1 MNGRLGRI
9 AVVSL
14 GIAAGCGIITALGSA
29 ADWVESGDLPSS
41 GRFWTGRFWTDS
53 SWAGASRSCAT
64 LPWSN
69 TTGARER
76 RTIDLA
82 WSGGGDAIKLRIPA
96 RVHYRPGPTPQAS
109 VTGDAD
115 LVGHVRLRD
124 GIMEWDTAE
133 WGRQVD
139 CVRADDLVVQ
149 LSGPAVTAWT
159 VHGSASLDL
168 SDLRQDALRITAHG
182 SGAVTAS
189 GEVRET
195 AVEAAGSGQVD
206 LRHLVSQ
213 TTSAHVHGS
222 GNLSLAD
229 ASQDSLRITLR
240 GSGAVA
246 AGGTAHQVSLES
258 SGSGRADL
266 GRLVAERAS
275 ATINGSGD
283 VDLAPRGDADI
294 SVSGSGVVRLH
305 GAVARLNSHVSGSGR
320 IKQVP

>member
-29 ADWVESGDLPSS
+29 ADWVDGSDLP
-41 GRFWTGRFWTDS
+41 WTGRFWASSSWTRS
-53 SWAGASRSCAT
+53 SWAGASRGCAA

-76 RTIDLA
+76 RTVDLA
-82 WSGGGDAIKLRIPA
+82 WSGGDAIRIRIPA
-96 RVHYRPGPTPQAS
+96 QVHYQPASTAKAS

-115 LVGHVRLRD
+115 LVDHVRLRD
-124 GIMEWDTAE
+124 GILEWDTAE

-139 CVRADDLVVQ
+139 CIRADDLVVQ

-168 SDLRQDALRITAHG
+168 SDLRQDVLRITAHG

-195 AVEAAGSGQVD
+195 AVEAAGSGEVD
-206 LRHLVSQ
+206 LRRLVTQ
-213 TTSAHVHGS
+213 ATSANVHGS
-222 GNLSLAD
+222 GNLHLAD
-229 ASQDSLRITLR
+229 ASQESLRITLR
-240 GSGAVA
+240 GSGAVTA
-246 AGGTAHQVSLES
+246 SGTAHQVSLEA

-275 ATINGSGD
+275 ATIHGSGD
-283 VDLAPRGDADI
+283 VDLAPRLDADI
-294 SVSGSGVVRLH
+294 SVSGSAVVRLH
-305 GAVARLNSHVSGSGR
+305 GAAARLNSHVSGSGQ